1 MHPLSMVDNSHFINL
16 VKVLDPRIE
25 LPCRST
31 LTKVLLTDMYEE
43 AKRNL
48 QSEIDSVHHVAL
60 TTDGWTSITG
70 DSYVTVTIHFINNHL
85 KMLTPV
91 LTTSFMPQS
100 HTSENLCDFLKGVE
114 KNWKLGGKIQ
124 AIVTDNAANIKA
136 AVNLGGWKH
145 VPCFAH
151 TLNLVVTD
159 SLKNNSKLNEILLRC
174 RSLVTFFKKSSKAN
188 AQLKKMAKMAN
199 LNITALK
206 QEVATRW
213 NSTVIM
219 LRSIII
225 LSDSIAAVLS
235 LMKRTDLLLDD
246 EELLIIKV
254 LQ

>member
-1 MHPLSMVDNSHFINL
+1 MASINRDVLLFIVRGMHPLSMVDNSHFINL

-85 KMLTPV
+85 KMLTRV
-91 LTTSFMPQS
+91 LTTSFMPQA

-114 KNWKLGGKIQ
+114 KDWKLGGKIE
-124 AIVTDNAANIKA
+124 AIVTDNAANMKA

-159 SLKNNSKLNEILLRC
+159 SLKNNSKLNEILLSMSFARNFFQTIKQSEC
-174 RSLVTFFKKSSKAN
+174 TIEKNGENGKSKHHNIETRSC
-188 AQLKKMAKMAN
+188 
-199 LNITALK
+199 
-206 QEVATRW
+206 
-213 NSTVIM
+213 
-219 LRSIII
+219 
-225 LSDSIAAVLS
+225 D
-235 LMKRTDLLLDD
+235 
-246 EELLIIKV
+246 
-254 LQ
+254 